1 MRAASA
7 RRPSTDAATSGTSAA
22 ERTLR
27 VPTLGGGAEV
37 DGDDNDDDDDA
48 AYAAAAERYMA
59 AGRSR
64 SSVLGARDALVPA
77 TLRSVWDIADESS
90 SDEEDEGEDGG
101 AEADGEGEEE
111 EEDEAEDEDEDA
123 HASKAHST
131 GSPQRHM
138 PDVVVISVPEDPAP
152 PPLRVDIAALRAT
165 AIGAHGGASPD
176 VSSLTKG
183 TPDRMESSGAL
194 LSNINV
200 ESPHAPETPAAEGRG
215 ICEST
220 SSLQVPAEPPAGADA
235 GKRRRSS
242 VAGQDGAA
250 LGDAAGDAATAG
262 TAAAAASTPPR
273 PRRKSMMPG
282 TAFSPFARLQTVC
295 ACVHTFQRLH
305 APTSRTYAVHAHTAV
320 GQFHATA
327 SSGSLLPRGLPFFTR
342 NIVRDAPVV
351 PAAKANEGD
360 LDEEVRPHLAVACM
374 RLVLIKLRSM
384 A

>member
-282 TAFSPFARLQTVC
+282 IRRFPRSLVCRPLAR
-295 ACVHTFQRLH
+295 ACTHSNAYTHPRPARTPCTRTQR
-305 APTSRTYAVHAHTAV
+305 S
-320 GQFHATA
+320 A
-327 SSGSLLPRGLPFFTR
+327 SFT
-342 NIVRDAPVV
+342 PP
-351 PAAKANEGD
+351 PAAALSCHGACRFLPATLSATRRSCLRPKQTKEIWTRRYD
-360 LDEEVRPHLAVACM
+360 LTSPWHACA
-374 RLVLIKLRSM
+374 SF
-384 A
+384 